1 MKTQNQLRIEVNP
14 VYKPLLNDRTEILL
28 LYGGSG
34 SGKSYFAHQK
44 VLLRILTEKG
54 HKILAL
60 RKVDKTLKESIYPL
74 FRSLIYEWQL
84 EHEFEFNK
92 TEKNIF
98 HLPTGNEIVCR
109 GLDEPEK
116 IKSIHGITS
125 ILYDELTEFTFDDF
139 TQTMLR
145 VRGEKDN
152 YVQFIGCFNPIS
164 EYHWLKRNIIDNI
177 DELNAGGTK
186 YKYVHTTYKDNL
198 FLTERDVK
206 TITDLQLTNK
216 LYYDIYALGIWGVED
231 KSGKF
236 CFAFDEERH
245 SKHCEYNPNEYL
257 YLSFDFN
264 KNPITCAAIQHYNET
279 IYVPYVFKLHNS
291 NIYSLCDAILAKYP
305 NAIYSVTGDATGKSS
320 SAMVQDNLNYY
331 KVIKSKLNLST
342 SQLFVPTINPPITEN
357 KVLVNAL
364 LENYSIK
371 IDPVNSSSLIYD
383 MKFVEVD
390 EDNKIIKDRSTES
403 RKADVLDC
411 FRYYCNQW
419 HKNFL
424 KFQK

>member
-74 FRSLIYEWQL
+74 FRSLIYDWQL

-92 TEKNIF
+92 SEKNII

-125 ILYDELTEFTFDDF
+125 ILYDELTEFTFEDF

-145 VRGEKDN
+145 VRGEKNN

-164 EYHWLKRNIIDNI
+164 EYHWLKKNIIDNI

-206 TITDLQLTNK
+206 TITYLQLTNK
-216 LYYDIYALGIWGVED
+216 L
-231 KSGKF
+231 
-236 CFAFDEERH
+236 
-245 SKHCEYNPNEYL
+245 
-257 YLSFDFN
+257 
-264 KNPITCAAIQHYNET
+264 
-279 IYVPYVFKLHNS
+279 
-291 NIYSLCDAILAKYP
+291 
-305 NAIYSVTGDATGKSS
+305 
-320 SAMVQDNLNYY
+320 
-331 KVIKSKLNLST
+331 
-342 SQLFVPTINPPITEN
+342 
-357 KVLVNAL
+357 
-364 LENYSIK
+364 
-371 IDPVNSSSLIYD
+371 
-383 MKFVEVD
+383 
-390 EDNKIIKDRSTES
+390 
-403 RKADVLDC
+403 
-411 FRYYCNQW
+411 
-419 HKNFL
+419 
-424 KFQK
+424 